1 MSQALAVFRHVSVA
15 IAAIGIGVV
24 FLPSGDELGIR
35 EAEAGSCPEGMAS
48 IDGKY
53 CIDKYEASTV
63 EGTKGKR
70 GRFKTA
76 HKHSPYKAVTGLTVK
91 AVSIKGRV
99 PQGYISRDEAEEAC
113 ENSGKRLCTD
123 EEWLTACRGKDSSKY
138 PYGDEHEDAYCNDS
152 GLSGFNKLYG
162 PGNGEPP
169 EQSSYTRENMNDERL
184 NELPGTIAP
193 SGKFSHCKSSYKVY
207 DMVGNL
213 HEWTAA
219 KAGTFRGG
227 YYLDTHING
236 DGCEYRTTAHDAL
249 YHDYSTGFRCCY
261 GGPEQK
267 KIDAARH
274 ADASDESKK
283 DADRKADKDESASKK
298 SLTKKDD
305 AKSAADDGDKKK
317 KKRSKKKSKKSDG

>member
-1 MSQALAVFRHVSVA
+1 MLRHAAVAISVVALAVAFM
-15 IAAIGIGVV
+15 
-24 FLPSGDELGIR
+24 PSGEALTEGEYGIR

-53 CIDKYEASTV
+53 CIDRYEASTV

-76 HKHSPYKAVTGLTVK
+76 RKHSPFKPVAGLVVK

-99 PQGYISRDEAEEAC
+99 PQAYISRDEAEEAC
-113 ENSGKRLCTD
+113 ENAGKRLCTD
-123 EEWLTACRGKDSSKY
+123 EEWLTACRGKDSTKY
-138 PYGDEHEDAYCNDS
+138 PYGDDHEEGYCNDA
-152 GLSGFNKLYG
+152 GFSGFNKLYG
-162 PGNGEPP
+162 PGNGQPP
-169 EQSSYTRENMNDERL
+169 EQSVYTRENMNDERL
-184 NELPGTIAP
+184 NQLPGTIAP

-213 HEWTAA
+213 HEWTAT

-267 KIDAARH
+267 KLE
-274 ADASDESKK
+274 ADKRAESKREEK
-283 DADRKADKDESASKK
+283 TSSAERVSTEPTADDTSAKHPK
-298 SLTKKDD
+298 TD
-305 AKSAADDGDKKK
+305 AKKKA
-317 KKRSKKKSKKSDG
+317 RKKSKKKDG